1 MKKFYIL
8 TLLVMFTFSLF
19 AKKVEIEVAE
29 TIAKNYYVI
38 QYEQIKGSTTETP
51 SVLETLTQKKENKI
65 LIYIFNFRD
74 GFTIVS
80 ADDAVVPILGFSLT
94 GKYQEE
100 NQPPALIDLIQHYKD
115 QIDYAIKNRIK
126 GSDETLSLWSF
137 YTNSDNNRDSNCE
150 IWPKYFIVNPL
161 LTTTWN
167 QNCYYNDKCPYD
179 VKAPSYP
186 VNYCNHVPNGC
197 VALAMAQVMKYWD
210 YPTNGTGSHGYYD
223 GASNP
228 DGYGYQSANFGTTT
242 YDWDAMPNVLTG
254 SGLPTDGKSSSN
266 LIDAVSTLIYHCGVS
281 VDMDYGYNGSGIS
294 SNEIYKV
301 PNSLEGYFDYSSLSQ
316 YIEKDNYSNSGWES
330 LLRNNL
336 TYNKPIFYV
345 GTGTG
350 GHAFVLDGY
359 IKMQTECCTY
369 YAVFHVNWGWGG
381 SQNGYY
387 YLSDLTPGN
396 FNFNY
401 NQAAVADIT
410 PPNLTYDPPAQ
421 PSYISEPACSPH
433 CRDIEVD
440 YFVPTVYKTTSYEWD
455 ITGIYAAGVT
465 WNGRYASVWSHHYG
479 TATLWCRALNHG
491 VPGPWQ
497 TKTIYIENCS
507 RGSNPLGKEVKINKS
522 GESLT
527 NVECNEL
534 QNEVRIYP
542 NPASNIINIYV
553 PNSVNY
559 SVVELINN
567 QGETVKSIK
576 SPNRKIVINTNDVSS
591 GLYIIK
597 LSSRN
602 SILLEKVIISK

>member
-1 MKKFYIL
+1 
-8 TLLVMFTFSLF
+8 MFTFSLF
-19 AKKVEIEVAE
+19 AKRVEIDVAR
-29 TIAKNYYVI
+29 TIAKNYYVL
-38 QYEQIKGSTTETP
+38 QYEQIKGTTTETP
-51 SVLETLTQKKENKI
+51 SDLETLVLKKGNET
-65 LIYIFNFRD
+65 LIYIFNFKE

-94 GKYQEE
+94 GKYIEE
-100 NQPPALIDLIQHYKD
+100 NQPPALIDLIQHYKE

-150 IWPKYFIVNPL
+150 IWPKYFIINPL
-161 LTTTWN
+161 LATTWN

-179 VKAPSYP
+179 VKAPIG
-186 VNYCNHVPNGC
+186 YCNHVPNGC
-197 VALAMAQVMKYWD
+197 VALAMAQVMKYWG
-210 YPTNGTGSHGYYD
+210 YPTNGTGTHGYYD
-223 GASNP
+223 GSGNP
-228 DGYGYQSANFGTTT
+228 DAYGYQSANFGTTT

-266 LIDAVSTLIYHCGVS
+266 SIDAVSTLIYHCGVS
-281 VDMDYGYNGSGIS
+281 VDMDYGYNGSGAKTSATRDGLI
-294 SNEIYKV
+294 N
-301 PNSLEGYFDYSSLSQ
+301 YFNYSSSAN
-316 YIEKDNYSNSGWES
+316 YKEKSNYSDSEWES
-330 LLRNNL
+330 ILRADLN
-336 TYNKPIFYV
+336 YHQPIIYR
-345 GTGTG
+345 GQGYQG

-359 IKMQTECCTY
+359 SKMQTECCTY

-401 NQAAVADIT
+401 NQAAVVDIT

-440 YFVPTVYKTTSYEWD
+440 YFVPTVDKATSYEWD

-507 RGSNPLGKEVKINKS
+507 KSTDPLGNETKINKS
-522 GESLT
+522 DETLANIKSD
-527 NVECNEL
+527 EL
-534 QNEVRIYP
+534 HNEVQIYP
-542 NPASNIINIYV
+542 NPANNIINISV

-559 SVVELINN
+559 STVELIND

-576 SPNRKIVINTNDVSS
+576 SANPLIVIYTNDVYP
-591 GLYIIK
+591 GLYLLK
-597 LSSRN
+597 LSLSN